1 MANVDK
7 GDVAGARQADER
19 LVIFDLD
26 GTLLD
31 TLEDL
36 HLAINHTL
44 AWAGLP
50 EQGMAETRA
59 YVGNGIRRLI
69 ERSVPAATPAEV
81 VDELNAEFDRF
92 YAEHCNDHTAPY
104 PGIPELLERLRAA
117 GVRCAVVSN
126 KTQYAVSDL
135 VRIHFP
141 GAFEGVVGV
150 REGVAKK
157 PAPDMVALALAEMG
171 DGNASNSLAQGA
183 AQAPRPRAVYVGD
196 SEVDVATA
204 KNSGLP
210 CLAVNWGFRSE
221 SQLKEAGAT
230 TICAT
235 TAELEAALLGQGS
248 SSI

>member
-7 GDVAGARQADER
+7 IEPAGAGPTSEC

-59 YVGNGIRRLI
+59 YVGNGVRRLI
-69 ERSVPAATPAEV
+69 ERSVPAATPTEV

-104 PGIPELLERLRAA
+104 PGVPELLERLRGA

-141 GAFEGVVGV
+141 GAFEAVVGV

-171 DGNASNSLAQGA
+171 DGANGPSAEGA
-183 AQAPRPRAVYVGD
+183 AQAPRAHAAYVGD

-210 CLAVNWGFRSE
+210 CLAVSWGFRSE
-221 SQLKEAGAT
+221 AQLTEAGAT

-235 TAELEAALLGQGS
+235 TAALEKALLG
-248 SSI
+248 